1 MNVESYTTVGSG
13 PIGFKFFV
21 WYYES
26 ETGANDSKTLCE
38 SLKEAIRN
46 ATIKTNALKYKRA
59 VITDGNGNTVYRME
73 EGKIVA

>member
-1 MNVESYTTVGSG
+1 MNAESYTTVGSG
-13 PIGFKFFV
+13 PTDFNFFV
-21 WYYES
+21 WYYKPYDEEPS
-26 ETGANDSKTLCE
+26 AKTLCE

-73 EGKIVA
+73 EGRIVA